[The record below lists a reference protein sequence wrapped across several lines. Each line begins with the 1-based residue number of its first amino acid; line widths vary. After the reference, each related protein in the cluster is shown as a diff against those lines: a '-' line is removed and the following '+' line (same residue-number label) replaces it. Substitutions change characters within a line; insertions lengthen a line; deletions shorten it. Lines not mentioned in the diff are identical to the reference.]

1 MSDKPEILA
10 FYGDDRTA
18 AWNKASDLAA
28 QIVDSH
34 AEWKL
39 SVRAENQHGE
49 WVVALYREER
59 QAK

>member
-1 MSDKPEILA
+1 MHKPEILA
-10 FYGDDRTA
+10 FYGTDRVA
-18 AWNKASDLAA
+18 AWNKASELAA

-39 SVRAENQHGE
+39 AVQAEKQRGE
-49 WVVALYREER
+49 WVVALYHEER